1 MGKGK
6 QQPALMGKIAA
17 AGSAIKKARLPTPM
31 ELKEGY
37 LNSAFHKSLHQPLIV
52 KSKVEKEDVRV
63 ARQAL
68 TQEKSPTALG
78 NINSVS
84 DIPIPKVFASKPAED
99 GEEPAEAKPMP
110 RNMDEW
116 GQAAYNTLPKSF
128 REQNIVTAVK
138 ENLDPEELARNQELT
153 RSKTPAELAQIHSLS
168 EFPVPENIKKFLT
181 SERKAD
187 NTKKEPKKRR
197 HSVTEPE
204 GPPEPFSLYSTLPRS
219 MRETK
224 LVTNVKVEEDEEVL
238 RARQELV
245 QTRTPAQL
253 STITS
258 ISDLPVPSKLTKI
271 MGSRESSA
279 HGPRPASTAASVGG
293 EKQSSRTP
301 SKINVNDMYSTL
313 PKSLTMELAVKTKI
327 NDPAVVE
334 ERRKLTAEHTP
345 MELGNIGSL
354 ADLPIPTPISNL
366 FNKPAADTPEK
377 PKRKKNMEEKRK
389 RDLTTGTFLS
399 SDFLPQSWLDTKLV
413 CRTKVEEDP
422 EVLAKRQEM
431 VAGKSVSEL
440 SKMSGL
446 DDFPLP
452 TRVETLVRKKRVLK
466 STDEKENV
474 KKGVSRSVTSLS
486 AKSIT
491 SLSIP
496 ESLLTPLAVKSVVED
511 QDLVA
516 KNKEI
521 IKTKSV
527 GELSHIGALSDF
539 PIPDNVE
546 NLYNKLTATSTKRPA
561 PAAPTE
567 RPSSPQNFKETIY
580 ETLPRSMRETQL
592 ITNSKFEEDEERLKE
607 RQELTRTKSPTEL
620 SQISSV
626 SDFPLPTPVENLLKK
641 KSEQPDTASPPVPPR
656 GQKKEG
662 IYDSIPASLKSEL
675 IVKSVEQDQD
685 LVAERQETIRTHTPA
700 QLSEIHSLSDVPIP
714 SFIQN
719 LAASKKNVAE
729 PTIEKPKVDTE
740 DKEKGSFK
748 IYDTLPASLTET
760 KLMTK
765 SVVEEPEVQAARA
778 EVVKSKS
785 VAELSQ
791 ITTISDFPVPDTIE
805 NLFSNKTVD
814 RKQYAPAERRKK
826 IKEQTKSKSTQSLS
840 QGMYAS
846 LPRHFT
852 MELAVKT
859 VEQEPDLVA
868 ERRELLA
875 SKSVSELSQVKSLAD
890 FPVPDIVQ
898 RAFHKSMGSLGGNK
912 AAQDPSKA
920 SSARV
925 GGDSPLA
932 MPRNTKEL
940 GEALYRGLPS
950 SLTAPVVVRSK
961 VEDPTV
967 LIERQ
972 QLQQTKSIHE
982 LSKIR
987 NLNEL
992 PIPGNV
998 IRMPD
1003 VPLPKMKS
1011 ILNVIARPP
1020 PRSSPRR
1027 TPKSE
1032 TYKSFDPE
1040 SGTVESTP
1048 LMDDRQL
1055 HSPDC
1060 PSEDRYEEISTSR
1073 TEEMDDLP
1081 PPPPPVEEEVDE
1093 EEEDQFSLADQIR
1106 ATPERSLKKKK
1117 KNRRSTDSEAPSAD
1131 SGRMEEDEIPPPLP
1145 PKRITPSPKK
1155 GLSLETQASL
1165 EEEEE
1170 AVPVKNSQG
1179 EQPQAPRREKQS
1191 QPREMTEKATPDPV
1205 QSRPLP
1211 NPPAPPR
1218 LKKNKSVDSE
1228 GRSSRASGTGS
1239 PSCYRDAA
1247 DATYTETANFQSCK
1261 DTLHT
1266 NASKTLVDSANRPH
1280 SPLSADV
1287 TLADSCVD
1295 SLVSCAE
1302 TLVGD
1307 SDPNLETC
1315 AETLRD

>member
-1 MGKGK
+1 MG
-6 QQPALMGKIAA
+6 
-17 AGSAIKKARLPTPM
+17 
-31 ELKEGY
+31 
-37 LNSAFHKSLHQPLIV
+37 
-52 KSKVEKEDVRV
+52 
-63 ARQAL
+63 
-68 TQEKSPTALG
+68 
-78 NINSVS
+78 
-84 DIPIPKVFASKPAED
+84 
-99 GEEPAEAKPMP
+99 
-110 RNMDEW
+110 
-116 GQAAYNTLPKSF
+116 
-128 REQNIVTAVK
+128 
-138 ENLDPEELARNQELT
+138 
-153 RSKTPAELAQIHSLS
+153 
-168 EFPVPENIKKFLT
+168 
-181 SERKAD
+181 
-187 NTKKEPKKRR
+187 
-197 HSVTEPE
+197 
-204 GPPEPFSLYSTLPRS
+204 
-219 MRETK
+219 
-224 LVTNVKVEEDEEVL
+224 
-238 RARQELV
+238 
-245 QTRTPAQL
+245 
-253 STITS
+253 
-258 ISDLPVPSKLTKI
+258 
-271 MGSRESSA
+271 
-279 HGPRPASTAASVGG
+279 
-293 EKQSSRTP
+293 
-301 SKINVNDMYSTL
+301 
-313 PKSLTMELAVKTKI
+313 
-327 NDPAVVE
+327 
-334 ERRKLTAEHTP
+334 
-345 MELGNIGSL
+345 
-354 ADLPIPTPISNL
+354 
-366 FNKPAADTPEK
+366 
-377 PKRKKNMEEKRK
+377 
-389 RDLTTGTFLS
+389 
-399 SDFLPQSWLDTKLV
+399 
-413 CRTKVEEDP
+413 
-422 EVLAKRQEM
+422 
-431 VAGKSVSEL
+431 
-440 SKMSGL
+440 
-446 DDFPLP
+446 
-452 TRVETLVRKKRVLK
+452 
-466 STDEKENV
+466 
-474 KKGVSRSVTSLS
+474 
-486 AKSIT
+486 
-491 SLSIP
+491 
-496 ESLLTPLAVKSVVED
+496 AVKSVVED
-511 QDLVA
+511 QDVVA

-527 GELSHIGALSDF
+527 GELAHIGTLSDF

-546 NLYNKLTATSTKRPA
+546 NLYNKLTTTSTKRPA
-561 PAAPTE
+561 PAAPAE
-567 RPSSPQNFKETIY
+567 RPSSPQSFKETIY

-620 SQISSV
+620 SQISSM
-626 SDFPLPTPVENLLKK
+626 SDFPIPTPVENLLKK
-641 KSEQPDTASPPVPPR
+641 KSEQTEMASPPVPAR
-656 GQKKEG
+656 KKEKKEG

-675 IVKSVEQDQD
+675 MVKTVEQNQD

-700 QLSEIHSLSDVPIP
+700 QLSEIHGLSDVPIP

-719 LAASKKNVAE
+719 LTASKKNIDE
-729 PTIEKPKVDTE
+729 PNAEKPKMDTE
-740 DKEKGSFK
+740 DKEKGPFK

-765 SVVEEPEVQAARA
+765 SVVEDPEVQAARA

-791 ITTISDFPVPDTIE
+791 ITTIADFPVPETIE

-826 IKEQTKSKSTQSLS
+826 IKEQTQSKSTQSLS

-868 ERRELLA
+868 ERRQLLA

-898 RAFHKSMGSLGGNK
+898 RAFHKSLGSLGGNK
-912 AAQDPSKA
+912 GAQDSSKENG
-920 SSARV
+920 RI

-1020 PRSSPRR
+1020 ARSSPRR

-1040 SGTVESTP
+1040 TETVESTP

-1073 TEEMDDLP
+1073 TEEMEDLP
-1081 PPPPPVEEEVDE
+1081 PPPPPVEEEMEE
-1093 EEEDQFSLADQIR
+1093 EEEDQFSLVDQIR
-1106 ATPERSLKKKK
+1106 ATPERSLKKEKKK
-1117 KNRRSTDSEAPSAD
+1117 KNRRSTDSEALSAD
-1131 SGRMEEDEIPPPLP
+1131 SGKTEDDEIPPPLP

-1155 GLSLETQASL
+1155 GLSLETQPSL
-1165 EEEEE
+1165 DEEEE
-1170 AVPVKNSQG
+1170 AVPVKGILSLQAVDGNIRVVRNEIQNNQG
-1179 EQPQAPRREKQS
+1179 DQQPQAPRREKQS

-1218 LKKNKSVDSE
+1218 FKKNKSVDSE

-1280 SPLSADV
+1280 SSLSADV

-1315 AETLRD
+1315 AETLRDEDQTEFFSDDDLDNPYPAVDFDQMMAQGPGAGAQIIDRPGRSSVKKSESGRRLQEGTEQLSMELMEHVESLKTTLDNMSSRLGTRSRSRSHSKSRHSSQYRPSEQ

>member
-1 MGKGK
+1 MG
-6 QQPALMGKIAA
+6 
-17 AGSAIKKARLPTPM
+17 
-31 ELKEGY
+31 
-37 LNSAFHKSLHQPLIV
+37 
-52 KSKVEKEDVRV
+52 
-63 ARQAL
+63 
-68 TQEKSPTALG
+68 
-78 NINSVS
+78 
-84 DIPIPKVFASKPAED
+84 
-99 GEEPAEAKPMP
+99 
-110 RNMDEW
+110 
-116 GQAAYNTLPKSF
+116 
-128 REQNIVTAVK
+128 
-138 ENLDPEELARNQELT
+138 
-153 RSKTPAELAQIHSLS
+153 
-168 EFPVPENIKKFLT
+168 
-181 SERKAD
+181 
-187 NTKKEPKKRR
+187 
-197 HSVTEPE
+197 
-204 GPPEPFSLYSTLPRS
+204 
-219 MRETK
+219 
-224 LVTNVKVEEDEEVL
+224 
-238 RARQELV
+238 
-245 QTRTPAQL
+245 
-253 STITS
+253 
-258 ISDLPVPSKLTKI
+258 
-271 MGSRESSA
+271 
-279 HGPRPASTAASVGG
+279 
-293 EKQSSRTP
+293 RTP
-301 SKINVNDMYSTL
+301 SKMNVNDMYSTL

-327 NDPAVVE
+327 NDPSVVE

-389 RDLTTGTFLS
+389 RNLTTGTFLS

-422 EVLAKRQEM
+422 EILAKRQEM

-486 AKSIT
+486 AKSVT

-546 NLYNKLTATSTKRPA
+546 NLYNKLTATSSSKRPA

-567 RPSSPQNFKETIY
+567 RPSSPQSFKETIY

-620 SQISSV
+620 SQISSM
-626 SDFPLPTPVENLLKK
+626 SDFAIPTPVENLLKK
-641 KSEQPDTASPPVPPR
+641 KSEQTEMASPPVPAR
-656 GQKKEG
+656 KKEKKEG

-675 IVKSVEQDQD
+675 MVKTVEQNQD
-685 LVAERQETIRTHTPA
+685 IVAERQETIRTHTPA

-719 LAASKKNVAE
+719 LTASKKNLDE
-729 PTIEKPKVDTE
+729 PITEKPKIDTE
-740 DKEKGSFK
+740 DKEKGPFK

-791 ITTISDFPVPDTIE
+791 ITTISDFPVPETIE

-826 IKEQTKSKSTQSLS
+826 IKEQTQSKSTQSLS

-898 RAFHKSMGSLGGNK
+898 RAFHKSVGSLGGSK
-912 AAQDPSKA
+912 PAQDPSK
-920 SSARV
+920 SSPARV

-1011 ILNVIARPP
+1011 ILNVIARPA

-1073 TEEMDDLP
+1073 TEEMDLP
-1081 PPPPPVEEEVDE
+1081 SPPPPVEEEVEE

-1106 ATPERSLKKKK
+1106 ATPERSLKKEKLK
-1117 KNRRSTDSEAPSAD
+1117 QRQ
-1131 SGRMEEDEIPPPLP
+1131 EEERK
-1145 PKRITPSPKK
+1145 KRIEEEKK
-1155 GLSLETQASL
+1155 EKREKERQL
-1165 EEEEE
+1165 EEERRTKIEKDKMERIKKEE
-1170 AVPVKNSQG
+1170 
-1179 EQPQAPRREKQS
+1179 E
-1191 QPREMTEKATPDPV
+1191 EKAL
-1205 QSRPLP
+1205 Q
-1211 NPPAPPR
+1211 
-1218 LKKNKSVDSE
+1218 KKQEEEKAKMKEEKKGGEEN
-1228 GRSSRASGTGS
+1228 GRKG
-1239 PSCYRDAA
+1239 
-1247 DATYTETANFQSCK
+1247 
-1261 DTLHT
+1261 
-1266 NASKTLVDSANRPH
+1266 
-1280 SPLSADV
+1280 
-1287 TLADSCVD
+1287 
-1295 SLVSCAE
+1295 
-1302 TLVGD
+1302 
-1307 SDPNLETC
+1307 
-1315 AETLRD
+1315 

>member
-1 MGKGK
+1 
-6 QQPALMGKIAA
+6 
-17 AGSAIKKARLPTPM
+17 
-31 ELKEGY
+31 
-37 LNSAFHKSLHQPLIV
+37 
-52 KSKVEKEDVRV
+52 
-63 ARQAL
+63 
-68 TQEKSPTALG
+68 
-78 NINSVS
+78 
-84 DIPIPKVFASKPAED
+84 
-99 GEEPAEAKPMP
+99 
-110 RNMDEW
+110 
-116 GQAAYNTLPKSF
+116 
-128 REQNIVTAVK
+128 
-138 ENLDPEELARNQELT
+138 
-153 RSKTPAELAQIHSLS
+153 
-168 EFPVPENIKKFLT
+168 
-181 SERKAD
+181 
-187 NTKKEPKKRR
+187 
-197 HSVTEPE
+197 
-204 GPPEPFSLYSTLPRS
+204 
-219 MRETK
+219 
-224 LVTNVKVEEDEEVL
+224 
-238 RARQELV
+238 
-245 QTRTPAQL
+245 
-253 STITS
+253 
-258 ISDLPVPSKLTKI
+258 
-271 MGSRESSA
+271 MGSS
-279 HGPRPASTAASVGG
+279 
-293 EKQSSRTP
+293 
-301 SKINVNDMYSTL
+301 
-313 PKSLTMELAVKTKI
+313 
-327 NDPAVVE
+327 
-334 ERRKLTAEHTP
+334 
-345 MELGNIGSL
+345 
-354 ADLPIPTPISNL
+354 
-366 FNKPAADTPEK
+366 
-377 PKRKKNMEEKRK
+377 
-389 RDLTTGTFLS
+389 
-399 SDFLPQSWLDTKLV
+399 
-413 CRTKVEEDP
+413 
-422 EVLAKRQEM
+422 
-431 VAGKSVSEL
+431 
-440 SKMSGL
+440 
-446 DDFPLP
+446 
-452 TRVETLVRKKRVLK
+452 
-466 STDEKENV
+466 
-474 KKGVSRSVTSLS
+474 
-486 AKSIT
+486 
-491 SLSIP
+491 
-496 ESLLTPLAVKSVVED
+496 
-511 QDLVA
+511 
-516 KNKEI
+516 
-521 IKTKSV
+521 
-527 GELSHIGALSDF
+527 
-539 PIPDNVE
+539 
-546 NLYNKLTATSTKRPA
+546 KRPA
-561 PAAPTE
+561 PAVPAE
-567 RPSSPQNFKETIY
+567 RPSSPQSFKETIY

-620 SQISSV
+620 SQISSM
-626 SDFPLPTPVENLLKK
+626 SDFPIPTPVENLLKK
-641 KSEQPDTASPPVPPR
+641 KSEQTDTASPPVPPR
-656 GQKKEG
+656 KKEG

-675 IVKSVEQDQD
+675 MVKTVEQNQK

-719 LAASKKNVAE
+719 LTASKKNLDE
-729 PTIEKPKVDTE
+729 PIIEKPKMDTE
-740 DKEKGSFK
+740 EKEKGPFK

-791 ITTISDFPVPDTIE
+791 ITTISDFPVPETIE

-898 RAFHKSMGSLGGNK
+898 RAFHKSVGSLSGNK
-912 AAQDPSKA
+912 PAQDPSKA
-920 SSARV
+920 SAARV

-1081 PPPPPVEEEVDE
+1081 PPPPPVDEEVEE

-1106 ATPERSLKKKK
+1106 ATPERSLKKEKKK
-1117 KNRRSTDSEAPSAD
+1117 KNRRSTDSEALSAD

-1155 GLSLETQASL
+1155 GLSLETQPSL
-1165 EEEEE
+1165 DDEEE
-1170 AVPVKNSQG
+1170 AVPVKGILSLQAVDGNIRVVRNEIQNSQG

-1228 GRSSRASGTGS
+1228 GGAVERVGRGRLPATGTPQTPPTRRRPTSSRARTPCTPTQAKHSSTRQTDHTPRYPMS
-1239 PSCYRDAA
+1239 HWLILVWTVSFPVQKLWLVTVIRTWRLVQRLSETKTKPSSSQ
-1247 DATYTETANFQSCK
+1247 TTIWTTP
-1261 DTLHT
+1261 TLQW
-1266 NASKTLVDSANRPH
+1266 TLTR
-1280 SPLSADV
+1280 
-1287 TLADSCVD
+1287 
-1295 SLVSCAE
+1295 
-1302 TLVGD
+1302 
-1307 SDPNLETC
+1307 
-1315 AETLRD
+1315 

>member
-1 MGKGK
+1 
-6 QQPALMGKIAA
+6 
-17 AGSAIKKARLPTPM
+17 
-31 ELKEGY
+31 

-84 DIPIPKVFASKPAED
+84 DIPIPKVFASKAAED
-99 GEEPAEAKPMP
+99 GEEPAESKPMP

-238 RARQELV
+238 KARQELV

-258 ISDLPVPSKLTKI
+258 ISDLPVPSKLTKM

-279 HGPRPASTAASVGG
+279 HGPRPASTAASVVG
-293 EKQSSRTP
+293 ERQTSRTP
-301 SKINVNDMYSTL
+301 SKMNVNDMYSTL

-389 RDLTTGTFLS
+389 RNLTTGTFLS

-422 EVLAKRQEM
+422 EILAKRQEI

-527 GELSHIGALSDF
+527 GELAHIGTLSDF

-546 NLYNKLTATSTKRPA
+546 NLYNKLTTTSTKRPA

-567 RPSSPQNFKETIY
+567 RPSSPQSFKETIY

-620 SQISSV
+620 SQISSM
-626 SDFPLPTPVENLLKK
+626 SDFPIPTPVENLLKK
-641 KSEQPDTASPPVPPR
+641 KSEQTEMASPPVPAR
-656 GQKKEG
+656 KKEKKEG

-675 IVKSVEQDQD
+675 MVKTVEQNQD

-700 QLSEIHSLSDVPIP
+700 QLSEIHGLSDVPIP

-719 LAASKKNVAE
+719 LTASKKNIDE
-729 PTIEKPKVDTE
+729 PNAEKPKMDTE
-740 DKEKGSFK
+740 DKEKGPFK

-765 SVVEEPEVQAARA
+765 SVVEDPEVQAARA

-791 ITTISDFPVPDTIE
+791 ITTIADFPVPETIE

-826 IKEQTKSKSTQSLS
+826 IKEQTQSKSTQSLS

-868 ERRELLA
+868 ERRQLLA

-898 RAFHKSMGSLGGNK
+898 RAFHKSVGSLGGSK
-912 AAQDPSKA
+912 PAQDPSKPSTA
-920 SSARV
+920 SSRPPTSLSGKGLQAEIYASLPRSLTEQQLLVRTKVEESAEVLQARQALVESKSPLELSEIHSLAEMPIPSRIEAWLHGEATDSQEGV

-1011 ILNVIARPP
+1011 ILNVIARPA

-1055 HSPDC
+1055 HSPEC

-1073 TEEMDDLP
+1073 TEEMDLP
-1081 PPPPPVEEEVDE
+1081 SPPPPVEEEVEE

-1106 ATPERSLKKKK
+1106 ATPERSLKKEKKK
-1117 KNRRSTDSEAPSAD
+1117 KNRRSTDSEALSAD

-1155 GLSLETQASL
+1155 GLSLEAQPSL

-1170 AVPVKNSQG
+1170 AVPVKGILSL
-1179 EQPQAPRREKQS
+1179 QAVDGNIRVVRNEIQVPEVPGWSK
-1191 QPREMTEKATPDPV
+1191 E
-1205 QSRPLP
+1205 SR
-1211 NPPAPPR
+1211 
-1218 LKKNKSVDSE
+1218 
-1228 GRSSRASGTGS
+1228 T
-1239 PSCYRDAA
+1239 
-1247 DATYTETANFQSCK
+1247 T
-1261 DTLHT
+1261 
-1266 NASKTLVDSANRPH
+1266 
-1280 SPLSADV
+1280 
-1287 TLADSCVD
+1287 
-1295 SLVSCAE
+1295 
-1302 TLVGD
+1302 
-1307 SDPNLETC
+1307 
-1315 AETLRD
+1315 

>member
-1 MGKGK
+1 M
-6 QQPALMGKIAA
+6 
-17 AGSAIKKARLPTPM
+17 
-31 ELKEGY
+31 
-37 LNSAFHKSLHQPLIV
+37 
-52 KSKVEKEDVRV
+52 
-63 ARQAL
+63 
-68 TQEKSPTALG
+68 
-78 NINSVS
+78 
-84 DIPIPKVFASKPAED
+84 
-99 GEEPAEAKPMP
+99 
-110 RNMDEW
+110 
-116 GQAAYNTLPKSF
+116 
-128 REQNIVTAVK
+128 EQNIVTAVK

-181 SERKAD
+181 SEKKAD

-253 STITS
+253 SAITS
-258 ISDLPVPSKLTKI
+258 ISDLPVPSKLTKM

-279 HGPRPASTAASVGG
+279 HGPRPASSVGGG
-293 EKQSSRTP
+293 EKQTSRTP
-301 SKINVNDMYSTL
+301 SKMNVNDMYSTL

-334 ERRKLTAEHTP
+334 VRRKLTAEHTP

-354 ADLPIPTPISNL
+354 ADLPVPTPISNL

-389 RDLTTGTFLS
+389 RNLTTGTFLS

-422 EVLAKRQEM
+422 EVLAKRQEI

-527 GELSHIGALSDF
+527 GELSRVGALSDS

-546 NLYNKLTATSTKRPA
+546 NLYNKLTAPSSKRPA

-567 RPSSPQNFKETIY
+567 RPASQQGLKETIY

-620 SQISSV
+620 SQISSM
-626 SDFPLPTPVENLLKK
+626 SDFPIPTPVENLLKK
-641 KSEQPDTASPPVPPR
+641 KR
-656 GQKKEG
+656 
-662 IYDSIPASLKSEL
+662 
-675 IVKSVEQDQD
+675 
-685 LVAERQETIRTHTPA
+685 
-700 QLSEIHSLSDVPIP
+700 
-714 SFIQN
+714 
-719 LAASKKNVAE
+719 
-729 PTIEKPKVDTE
+729 KPKMDTE
-740 DKEKGSFK
+740 DKEKGPFK

-791 ITTISDFPVPDTIE
+791 IATISDFPLPETIE

-846 LPRHFT
+846 LP
-852 MELAVKT
+852 
-859 VEQEPDLVA
+859 
-868 ERRELLA
+868 
-875 SKSVSELSQVKSLAD
+875 
-890 FPVPDIVQ
+890 
-898 RAFHKSMGSLGGNK
+898 
-912 AAQDPSKA
+912 
-920 SSARV
+920 
-925 GGDSPLA
+925 
-932 MPRNTKEL
+932 
-940 GEALYRGLPS
+940 
-950 SLTAPVVVRSK
+950 
-961 VEDPTV
+961 
-967 LIERQ
+967 
-972 QLQQTKSIHE
+972 
-982 LSKIR
+982 
-987 NLNEL
+987 
-992 PIPGNV
+992 
-998 IRMPD
+998 
-1003 VPLPKMKS
+1003 
-1011 ILNVIARPP
+1011 
-1020 PRSSPRR
+1020 
-1027 TPKSE
+1027 
-1032 TYKSFDPE
+1032 
-1040 SGTVESTP
+1040 
-1048 LMDDRQL
+1048 
-1055 HSPDC
+1055 
-1060 PSEDRYEEISTSR
+1060 
-1073 TEEMDDLP
+1073 
-1081 PPPPPVEEEVDE
+1081 
-1093 EEEDQFSLADQIR
+1093 
-1106 ATPERSLKKKK
+1106 
-1117 KNRRSTDSEAPSAD
+1117 
-1131 SGRMEEDEIPPPLP
+1131 
-1145 PKRITPSPKK
+1145 
-1155 GLSLETQASL
+1155 
-1165 EEEEE
+1165 
-1170 AVPVKNSQG
+1170 
-1179 EQPQAPRREKQS
+1179 
-1191 QPREMTEKATPDPV
+1191 
-1205 QSRPLP
+1205 
-1211 NPPAPPR
+1211 
-1218 LKKNKSVDSE
+1218 
-1228 GRSSRASGTGS
+1228 
-1239 PSCYRDAA
+1239 
-1247 DATYTETANFQSCK
+1247 
-1261 DTLHT
+1261 
-1266 NASKTLVDSANRPH
+1266 
-1280 SPLSADV
+1280 
-1287 TLADSCVD
+1287 
-1295 SLVSCAE
+1295 
-1302 TLVGD
+1302 
-1307 SDPNLETC
+1307 
-1315 AETLRD
+1315 

>member
-1 MGKGK
+1 MGVTSLASARIHREPEYEPVGAAGPSTPEMALHRLPGEQDGEYVSVVGRDDLASFQRNGHNGNENGDEDIDFTPQNGYVEPDEMEYEEVGQGRKLKNPKKTK

-99 GEEPAEAKPMP
+99 GEEPAEAKSMP

-168 EFPVPENIKKFLT
+168 EFPLPDNIKNFLT
-181 SERKAD
+181 SERKPD

-245 QTRTPAQL
+245 QNRTPAQL
-253 STITS
+253 SAITS
-258 ISDLPVPSKLTKI
+258 ISDLPVPSKLTKM

-279 HGPRPASTAASVGG
+279 HAPRPASTAASVVG

-301 SKINVNDMYSTL
+301 SKMNVNDMYSTL

-334 ERRKLTAEHTP
+334 ERRKLTSEHTP

-354 ADLPIPTPISNL
+354 ADFPIPTPISNL

-377 PKRKKNMEEKRK
+377 PKRKKNIEEKRK
-389 RDLTTGTFLS
+389 RNLTTGTFLS

-422 EVLAKRQEM
+422 EVLAKRQEI

-546 NLYNKLTATSTKRPA
+546 NLYNKQTATSSKRPA

-620 SQISSV
+620 SQISSM
-626 SDFPLPTPVENLLKK
+626 SDFPIPTPVENLLKK
-641 KSEQPDTASPPVPPR
+641 KSEQTETASPPVPAR
-656 GQKKEG
+656 KKEKKEG

-675 IVKSVEQDQD
+675 IVKSVEQNQE

-700 QLSEIHSLSDVPIP
+700 QLSGIHSLSDVPIP

-719 LAASKKNVAE
+719 LTASKKNLDE
-729 PTIEKPKVDTE
+729 PIIEKPKMDTE
-740 DKEKGSFK
+740 EKEKGPFK

-791 ITTISDFPVPDTIE
+791 ITTISDFPVPETIE

-1020 PRSSPRR
+1020 ARSSPRR

-1040 SGTVESTP
+1040 TETVESTP

-1170 AVPVKNSQG
+1170 AVPVKGILSL
-1179 EQPQAPRREKQS
+1179 QA
-1191 QPREMTEKATPDPV
+1191 
-1205 QSRPLP
+1205 
-1211 NPPAPPR
+1211 
-1218 LKKNKSVDSE
+1218 VDGNIRVVRNE
-1228 GRSSRASGTGS
+1228 IQV
-1239 PSCYRDAA
+1239 P
-1247 DATYTETANFQSCK
+1247 E
-1261 DTLHT
+1261 
-1266 NASKTLVDSANRPH
+1266 V
-1280 SPLSADV
+1280 
-1287 TLADSCVD
+1287 
-1295 SLVSCAE
+1295 
-1302 TLVGD
+1302 
-1307 SDPNLETC
+1307 
-1315 AETLRD
+1315 

>member
-1 MGKGK
+1 MGESDRA
-6 QQPALMGKIAA
+6 QPDLLHE
-17 AGSAIKKARLPTPM
+17 RLP
-31 ELKEGY
+31 
-37 LNSAFHKSLHQPLIV
+37 I
-52 KSKVEKEDVRV
+52 
-63 ARQAL
+63 
-68 TQEKSPTALG
+68 
-78 NINSVS
+78 
-84 DIPIPKVFASKPAED
+84 
-99 GEEPAEAKPMP
+99 
-110 RNMDEW
+110 
-116 GQAAYNTLPKSF
+116 
-128 REQNIVTAVK
+128 
-138 ENLDPEELARNQELT
+138 
-153 RSKTPAELAQIHSLS
+153 
-168 EFPVPENIKKFLT
+168 
-181 SERKAD
+181 
-187 NTKKEPKKRR
+187 
-197 HSVTEPE
+197 
-204 GPPEPFSLYSTLPRS
+204 
-219 MRETK
+219 
-224 LVTNVKVEEDEEVL
+224 
-238 RARQELV
+238 
-245 QTRTPAQL
+245 
-253 STITS
+253 
-258 ISDLPVPSKLTKI
+258 
-271 MGSRESSA
+271 
-279 HGPRPASTAASVGG
+279 
-293 EKQSSRTP
+293 
-301 SKINVNDMYSTL
+301 
-313 PKSLTMELAVKTKI
+313 
-327 NDPAVVE
+327 
-334 ERRKLTAEHTP
+334 
-345 MELGNIGSL
+345 
-354 ADLPIPTPISNL
+354 
-366 FNKPAADTPEK
+366 
-377 PKRKKNMEEKRK
+377 
-389 RDLTTGTFLS
+389 
-399 SDFLPQSWLDTKLV
+399 
-413 CRTKVEEDP
+413 
-422 EVLAKRQEM
+422 
-431 VAGKSVSEL
+431 
-440 SKMSGL
+440 
-446 DDFPLP
+446 
-452 TRVETLVRKKRVLK
+452 
-466 STDEKENV
+466 
-474 KKGVSRSVTSLS
+474 
-486 AKSIT
+486 
-491 SLSIP
+491 
-496 ESLLTPLAVKSVVED
+496 
-511 QDLVA
+511 
-516 KNKEI
+516 
-521 IKTKSV
+521 
-527 GELSHIGALSDF
+527 
-539 PIPDNVE
+539 
-546 NLYNKLTATSTKRPA
+546 
-561 PAAPTE
+561 
-567 RPSSPQNFKETIY
+567 
-580 ETLPRSMRETQL
+580 
-592 ITNSKFEEDEERLKE
+592 
-607 RQELTRTKSPTEL
+607 
-620 SQISSV
+620 
-626 SDFPLPTPVENLLKK
+626 PTPVENLLKK
-641 KSEQPDTASPPVPPR
+641 KSEQTEMASPPVPAR
-656 GQKKEG
+656 KKEKKEG

-675 IVKSVEQDQD
+675 MVKTVEQNQD
-685 LVAERQETIRTHTPA
+685 IVAERQETIRTHTPA

-719 LAASKKNVAE
+719 LTASKKNLDE
-729 PTIEKPKVDTE
+729 PITEKPKIDTE
-740 DKEKGSFK
+740 DKEKGPFK

-791 ITTISDFPVPDTIE
+791 ITTISDFPVPETIE

-826 IKEQTKSKSTQSLS
+826 IKEQTQSKSTQSLS

-898 RAFHKSMGSLGGNK
+898 RAFHKSVGSLGGSK
-912 AAQDPSKA
+912 PAQDPSK
-920 SSARV
+920 SSTARV

-961 VEDPTV
+961 DPTV

-992 PIPGNV
+992 PIPGNM

-1011 ILNVIARPP
+1011 ILNVIARPA

-1060 PSEDRYEEISTSR
+1060 PSEDRYEEVSTSR
-1073 TEEMDDLP
+1073 TEEMDLP
-1081 PPPPPVEEEVDE
+1081 SPPPPVEEEVEE

-1106 ATPERSLKKKK
+1106 ATPERSLKKEKKK
-1117 KNRRSTDSEAPSAD
+1117 KNRRSTDSEALSAD

-1155 GLSLETQASL
+1155 GLSLETQPSL

-1280 SPLSADV
+1280 SSLSDV

-1315 AETLRD
+1315 AETLRDEDQTEFFSDDDLDNPYPAADFDQMMAQGPGAGAQIVDRPGRSSVKKSESGRRLQEGTEQLSMELMEHVESLKTTLDNMSSRLGTRSRSRSHSKSRHSSQYRPSEQ